1 MDFLSEFWLFMR
13 VRKKFWLMPI
23 FFMVV
28 TLGGLMVLLTKG
40 SVKSKEWNLLKEEFD
55 ALVRN
60 GFPLQGSP
68 PVGWPGLPHLHH
80 TPSLV
85 PDAPD
90 SSKATARRVSK
101 KVSVSKVD

>member
-1 MDFLSEFWLFMR
+1 MDFLSELWLFLR

-40 SVKSKEWNLLKEEFD
+40 SVKTKEWNLLKEEFD

-60 GFPLQGSP
+60 GFPLQGSR
-68 PVGWPGLPHLHH
+68 PVLWPGLPRLHH
-80 TPSLV
+80 G
-85 PDAPD
+85 
-90 SSKATARRVSK
+90 
-101 KVSVSKVD
+101 

>member
-1 MDFLSEFWLFMR
+1 MDFLSELWLFMR

-40 SVKSKEWNLLKEEFD
+40 SVKTKEWNLLKEEFD

-68 PVGWPGLPHLHH
+68 SVLWPGLPRLHQG
-80 TPSLV
+80 
-85 PDAPD
+85 
-90 SSKATARRVSK
+90 
-101 KVSVSKVD
+101 

>member
-1 MDFLSEFWLFMR
+1 MDFVSELWLFMR

-23 FFMVV
+23 FLVAV

-40 SVKSKEWNLLKEEFD
+40 SATTKEWSLLKQEFD

-68 PVGWPGLPHLHH
+68 PVLWPGLPRLHH
-80 TPSLV
+80 G
-85 PDAPD
+85 
-90 SSKATARRVSK
+90 
-101 KVSVSKVD
+101 

>member
-28 TLGGLMVLLTKG
+28 ALGGLMVLLNKG
-40 SVKSKEWNLLKEEFD
+40 SAKAKEWSLLKEEFD

-68 PVGWPGLPHLHH
+68 PVFGWPGLARLHY
-80 TPSLV
+80 
-85 PDAPD
+85 
-90 SSKATARRVSK
+90 R
-101 KVSVSKVD
+101 

>member
-28 TLGGLMVLLTKG
+28 TLGGLMVLLTRG
-40 SVKSKEWNLLKEEFD
+40 SANTKEWSLLKEEFD

-60 GFPLQGSP
+60 GFPLRGSP
-68 PVGWPGLPHLHH
+68 PVLLRHG
-80 TPSLV
+80 
-85 PDAPD
+85 
-90 SSKATARRVSK
+90 
-101 KVSVSKVD
+101 